1 MTDTGAQAAGVLPRA
16 VRSARGWTPHRPRL
30 TGAAMGLGAATVLV
44 GCGLANALTAHGRL
58 PAQVSLVV
66 VSAAVVLGLP
76 VIVAPPEKRMLV
88 MVLCLVVLVIAVP
101 AGFRDAV
108 LSVRGERTPATVTGI
123 TRSERPLTGGDQYEC
138 TVRLLDGRETFI
150 DGKEACTASTRAGD
164 RIRVYTD
171 PHDLVTAKA
180 KAPTITFPVL
190 GTVVAV
196 ATLLLVAVTSQ
207 SMGRRH
213 RPLE

>member
-1 MTDTGAQAAGVLPRA
+1 MTNARTRVGNAVPRV
-16 VRSARGWTPHRPRL
+16 VRSVQGWTPHRPRL
-30 TGAAMGLGAATVLV
+30 AGAAMGLGAATVLV
-44 GCGLANALTAHGRL
+44 GCGLANAVTAHGRL
-58 PAQVSLVV
+58 PVQVSLVV

-76 VIVAPPEKRMLV
+76 VVVAPPEKRMLA

-123 TRSERPLTGGDQYEC
+123 TRSEKPLTGGDRYEC
-138 TVRLLDGRETFI
+138 TIRLPDGRETFV
-150 DGKEACTASTRAGD
+150 DGKEVCTTSTRVGD
-164 RIRVYTD
+164 RVRVYTD

-196 ATLLLVAVTSQ
+196 ATLLLVVVTSR
-207 SMGRRH
+207 SVGRGRRA
-213 RPLE
+213 P